1 MGRTSAN
8 GGLPPR
14 PYGATGGFAGGAR
27 PLPPALERTTRL
39 TGALL
44 APAPT
49 RDAAEVQVF
58 VDDSGG
64 RKGLMRLAGVLV
76 AVVSVG
82 FLAAI
87 GAAVAAPSV
96 MPVVEVG
103 DVMPFVVPPA
113 AAPPPPPPPPAPT
126 AAPKHKTTSGSGT
139 GSHPPRRPHK
149 PRSSRHA

>member
-8 GGLPPR
+8 GGPPPR
-14 PYGATGGFAGGAR
+14 HDGATARFAVGAR
-27 PLPPALERTTRL
+27 PLPPALDRTTRL
-39 TGALL
+39 SGALL

-76 AVVSVG
+76 AVVSIG
-82 FLAAI
+82 FLAVVCT
-87 GAAVAAPSV
+87 AVAAPSV
-96 MPVVEVG
+96 MPAVEIG
-103 DVMPFVVPPA
+103 DVMPFEVPPA

-126 AAPKHKTTSGSGT
+126 AAPKHPTKPGSGA

-149 PRSSRHA
+149 PRPSRHA